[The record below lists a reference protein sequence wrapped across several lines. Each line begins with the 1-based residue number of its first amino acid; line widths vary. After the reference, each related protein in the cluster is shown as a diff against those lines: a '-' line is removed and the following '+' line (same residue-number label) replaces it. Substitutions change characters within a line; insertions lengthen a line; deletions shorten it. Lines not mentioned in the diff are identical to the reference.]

1 MIARIVSFFGDSK
14 YANLRLRLFYLVLA
28 LIVVADFLVP
38 REHVEYLWE
47 RLPGWSAVYGFA
59 SCVAIIFVS
68 KFLGHQGGLMRPE
81 DYYD

>member
-1 MIARIVSFFGDSK
+1 MIARIVGFFGDSK

-28 LIVVADFLVP
+28 LIVAADFVVP

-47 RLPGWSAVYGFA
+47 RIPGSSAVYGFA

-68 KFLGHQGGLMRPE
+68 KFLGHQGGLMRSE